1 MSDGKEALSECWNV
15 RKGNGTKRNE
25 NMARWMKEEIEET
38 ISRAIRDRKYAM
50 KMARMAKSK
59 ERKAYWRG
67 KTRGLGDAI
76 LYLRWWISDIRQ

>member
-25 NMARWMKEEIEET
+25 TMARWTKEEIGEL
-38 ISRAIRDRKYAM
+38 ISRAIRERKYAM
-50 KMARMAKSK
+50 KMARRATTE